1 MPPQSHHQLKDDRGQ
16 LVCPDGAPP
25 PERIVSLVPSD
36 TYNLLRLGAG
46 RRLVGRTAYCVEPAE
61 QVKDLPVVGGTKD
74 ADVDAI
80 LALRPQ
86 VVLANQE
93 ENTRP
98 IVRKLEQR
106 GVRVLVAFPKT
117 VAAGAGH
124 LARLARLLGDPTDE
138 AKAVIAE
145 AYALLRQAEEHA
157 ARVERPASA
166 FVPIWMDPLMTAN
179 GDTFLSDALRL
190 CGASNVFAARDR
202 RYPLAAD
209 RGEAAP
215 SPPETVAGRD
225 TRYPRISID
234 ELRAAGP
241 EVVLLPDEPHAFT
254 EKDAALFRAL
264 DIPAARLGR
273 IHFCDGK
280 DLLWPGLRALEGM
293 HRLRTLIG
301 TLPPSA
307 RLS

>member
-1 MPPQSHHQLKDDRGQ
+1 M
-16 LVCPDGAPP
+16 
-25 PERIVSLVPSD
+25 SLVPSD
-36 TYNLLRLGAG
+36 TYNLVRLGAK
-46 RRLVGRTAYCVEPAE
+46 RRLVGRTQYCVEPAGE
-61 QVKDLPVVGGTKD
+61 VEDIPVVGGTKD
-74 ADVDAI
+74 ADVEAI

-93 ENTRP
+93 ENTPP

-117 VAAGAGH
+117 VAAGAAH
-124 LARLARLLGDPTDE
+124 VARLARLLGEPTAE
-138 AKAVIAE
+138 VKAVVAE
-145 AYALLRQAEEHA
+145 VYALLRQAEAHA
-157 ARVERPASA
+157 GRVEHPAAA
-166 FVPIWMDPLMTAN
+166 FVPIWMEPLMTAN
-179 GDTFLSDALRL
+179 GDTFLSDVLRL
-190 CGASNVFAARDR
+190 CGATNVFSTRER

-209 RGEAAP
+209 RGDAPPLAPEA
-215 SPPETVAGRD
+215 VGDRD

-293 HRLRTLIG
+293 QRLRTLIG